1 VKKKMMFLTLG
12 AALVAAP
19 VFAAPGGK
27 MGDADGN
34 GVLTRAEAQAH
45 ATEMFAKMDAN
56 KDGKIDAADREAAR
70 AAMQAK
76 RFASFDA
83 DSDGSISKAEWDQR
97 GADRQAKRAEWKQK
111 RAAATPEAGDTEKG
125 KRPGMRGHR
134 GMRGGHH
141 GMRGGHGMMMKAD
154 TDGDKAI
161 SQAEF
166 QTAALA
172 RFDALDANKDGQVT
186 AEERKAAREAKRAE
200 WQAKRA
206 ERKAQRAAAAPAAPA
221 D

>member
-19 VFAAPGGK
+19 VFAAPGGQ

-34 GVLTRAEAQAH
+34 GVLTRAEAQAQ
-45 ATEMFAKMDAN
+45 ATAMFAKMDAN
-56 KDGKIDAADREAAR
+56 KDGKIDAADREASR

-76 RFASFDA
+76 RFASLDA
-83 DSDGSISKAEWDQR
+83 NGDGSISKAEWDQHDA
-97 GADRQAKRAEWKQK
+97 GRQAKRAEWKQK
-111 RAAATPEAGDTEKG
+111 RAAATPAAGDAQKG
-125 KRPGMRGHR
+125 KRHGMRGHH

-166 QTAALA
+166 QAAALT

-186 AEERKAAREAKRAE
+186 PEERKAAREAKRAE

-206 ERKAQRAAAAPAAPA
+206 DWKAKRAAPAAPA
-221 D
+221 N